1 MAFWKQLLLAV
12 ILVVV
17 GLCSWTWFDPSAG
30 AKLTSW
36 GVPSPIVAVLPKPAA
51 PAEQANASA
60 AGQQAPNG
68 QRAAGQGQ
76 AANNKQ
82 GGAGQGNAPGGGRR
96 DGQQGPLVVVKQV
109 VNGVVNDRL
118 NAIGDGEAIQSVV
131 VMPQAAGTIEEIL
144 VSSGQR
150 VTKGTVLARL
160 DDDEQVIARDQ
171 AQVMLRSAREKSDSY
186 KNLASFSRLE
196 VLDAQIGVETAQLDL
211 TNAELN
217 LKRRAIVAP
226 IDGIVGIV
234 AVNIGDNATTSTN
247 VVSIDN
253 RSELLVDFWAPERF
267 ATAVQPGMPVEASS
281 VARPGQTFAGS
292 VEAVDNRVDQAS
304 RTIRIRARIPNADD
318 TLRAGMSFGV
328 SMRFPGE
335 TYPSV
340 DPLAIQ
346 WDSEGSYVWQV
357 ADGKSS
363 KTRVR
368 IIQRNP
374 DFVLVDAKLSEGDQ
388 VVIEGLQRVREG
400 GAVRVAGATKPAEV
414 VTQ

>member
-1 MAFWKQLLLAV
+1 MVRSRRGGEAHIVGRAF
-12 ILVVV
+12 
-17 GLCSWTWFDPSAG
+17 AG
-30 AKLTSW
+30 GGGA
-36 GVPSPIVAVLPKPAA
+36 AEAEA
-51 PAEQANASA
+51 PAERANATA
-60 AGQQAPNG
+60 AGQQAPGG
-68 QRAAGQGQ
+68 QQGAGQGQ
-76 AANNKQ
+76 AANNGQ
-82 GGAGQGNAPGGGRR
+82 GGSGQGNAPGGGRR
-96 DGQQGPLVVVKQV
+96 DGQQGTLVVVKQV

-118 NAIGDGEAIQSVV
+118 SAIGDGEAIQSVV

-171 AQVMLRSAREKSDSY
+171 AQVMLRSAREKSASY
-186 KNLASFSRLE
+186 QNLASFSRLE
-196 VLDAQIGVETAQLDL
+196 VLDAQIAVETAQLDL

-217 LKRRAIVAP
+217 LKRRSIVAP

-234 AVNIGDNATTSTN
+234 AVNIGDNANTTTT

-267 ATAVQPGMPVEASS
+267 ATAVKPGMPVEASS
-281 VARPGQTFAGS
+281 VARPGQTFAGA

-357 ADGKSS
+357 VDGKSV
-363 KTRVR
+363 KMRVR

-374 DFVLVDAKLSEGDQ
+374 DFVLVDAKLKEGDQ

>member
-12 ILVVV
+12 IILVV
-17 GLCSWTWFDPSAG
+17 GLCSWTWFDPGAG

-36 GVPSPIVAVLPKPAA
+36 GVPSQVMAVLPKPEA
-51 PAEQANASA
+51 PAERANASA
-60 AGQQAPNG
+60 AGQQAPGG
-68 QRAAGQGQ
+68 QQGAGQGQ
-76 AANNKQ
+76 AANNGQ
-82 GGAGQGNAPGGGRR
+82 GGSGQGNAPGGGRR
-96 DGQQGPLVVVKQV
+96 DGQQGTLVVVKQV

-118 NAIGDGEAIQSVV
+118 SAIGDGEAIQSVV

-160 DDDEQVIARDQ
+160 DDDEQVITRDQ
-171 AQVMLRSAREKSDSY
+171 AQVMLRSAREKSASY
-186 KNLASFSRLE
+186 QNLASFSRLE
-196 VLDAQIGVETAQLDL
+196 VLDAQIAVETAQLDL

-217 LKRRAIVAP
+217 LKRRSIVAP

-234 AVNIGDNATTSTN
+234 AVNIGDNANTTTT

-267 ATAVQPGMPVEASS
+267 ATAVKPGMPVEASS
-281 VARPGQTFAGS
+281 VARPGQTFAGA

-357 ADGKSS
+357 VDGKSV
-363 KTRVR
+363 KMRVR

-374 DFVLVDAKLSEGDQ
+374 DFVLVDAKLKEGDQ

>member
-12 ILVVV
+12 IIVVV
-17 GLCSWTWFDPSAG
+17 GLCSWTWFDPGAG

-36 GVPSPIVAVLPKPAA
+36 GVPSQVVAVLPKPEA
-51 PAEQANASA
+51 PAERANASA
-60 AGQQAPNG
+60 AGQQAPGG
-68 QRAAGQGQ
+68 QQGAGQGQ
-76 AANNKQ
+76 AANNGQ
-82 GGAGQGNAPGGGRR
+82 GGSGQGNAPGGGRR
-96 DGQQGPLVVVKQV
+96 DGQQGTLVVVKQV

-118 NAIGDGEAIQSVV
+118 SAIGDGEAIQSVV

-171 AQVMLRSAREKSDSY
+171 AQVMLRSAREKSASY
-186 KNLASFSRLE
+186 QNLASFSRLE
-196 VLDAQIGVETAQLDL
+196 VLDAQIAVETAQLDL

-217 LKRRAIVAP
+217 LKRRSIVAP

-234 AVNIGDNATTSTN
+234 AVNIGDNANTTTT

-267 ATAVQPGMPVEASS
+267 ATAVKPGMPVEASS
-281 VARPGQTFAGS
+281 VARPGQTFAGA

-304 RTIRIRARIPNADD
+304 RTIQIRARIPNADD

-357 ADGKSS
+357 VDGKSV
-363 KTRVR
+363 KMRVR

-374 DFVLVDAKLSEGDQ
+374 DFVLVDAKLKEGDQ

>member
-12 ILVVV
+12 IIVVV
-17 GLCSWTWFDPSAG
+17 GLCSWTWFDPGAG

-36 GVPSPIVAVLPKPAA
+36 GVPSQVVAVLPKPEA
-51 PAEQANASA
+51 PAERANATA
-60 AGQQAPNG
+60 AGQQAPGG
-68 QRAAGQGQ
+68 QQGAGQGQ
-76 AANNKQ
+76 AANNGQ
-82 GGAGQGNAPGGGRR
+82 GGSGQGNAPGGGRR
-96 DGQQGPLVVVKQV
+96 DGQQGTLVVVKQV

-118 NAIGDGEAIQSVV
+118 SAIGDGEAIQSVV

-171 AQVMLRSAREKSDSY
+171 AQVMLRSAREKSASY
-186 KNLASFSRLE
+186 QNLASFSRLE
-196 VLDAQIGVETAQLDL
+196 VLDAQIAVETAQLDL

-217 LKRRAIVAP
+217 LKRRSIVAP

-234 AVNIGDNATTSTN
+234 AVNIGDNANTTTT

-267 ATAVQPGMPVEASS
+267 ATAVKPGMPVEASS
-281 VARPGQTFAGS
+281 VARPGQTFAGA

-357 ADGKSS
+357 VDGKSV
-363 KTRVR
+363 KMRVR

-374 DFVLVDAKLSEGDQ
+374 DFVLVDAKLKEGDQ